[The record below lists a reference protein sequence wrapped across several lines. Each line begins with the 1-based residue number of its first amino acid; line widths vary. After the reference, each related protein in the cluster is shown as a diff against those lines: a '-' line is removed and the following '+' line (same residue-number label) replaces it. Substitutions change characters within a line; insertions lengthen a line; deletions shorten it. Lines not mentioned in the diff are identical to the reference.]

1 MRQKFIKVTT
11 IGNPEDV
18 LAIYDITKIS
28 YIKPEGET
36 KLYVIIDG
44 LAQIWDFVSSQ
55 DRDRNFKEI
64 IEIIDK
70 LNASND

>member
-11 IGNPEDV
+11 IGNTENV

-28 YIKPEGET
+28 YIKPEDAS

-44 LAQIWDFVSSQ
+44 LAQWWDYGNRE
-55 DRDRNFKEI
+55 DRDRCFKEI
-64 IEIIDK
+64 IKIIDQ
-70 LNASND
+70 LNKQP